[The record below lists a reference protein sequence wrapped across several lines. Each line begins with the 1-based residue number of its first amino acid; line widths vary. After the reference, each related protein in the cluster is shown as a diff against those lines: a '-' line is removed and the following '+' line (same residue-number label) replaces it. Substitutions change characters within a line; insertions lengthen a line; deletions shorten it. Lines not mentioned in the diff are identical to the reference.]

1 MKDKGKMLSTGLL
14 EGDLVQVLN
23 EFGTLSLP
31 AIYLGTVRP
40 GYVGLWEDD
49 LLWELEHLDDDLAP
63 SRSLIEPLHWHHAL
77 LIKGHLVHLNTSQYT
92 LLPLSE
98 EKGNSEPHT

>member
-1 MKDKGKMLSTGLL
+1 MKDEEKIISAGLL
-14 EGDLVQVLN
+14 EGGLVQVLN

-40 GYVGLWEDD
+40 GYVGIWEDD

-63 SRSLIEPLHWHHAL
+63 SRSLVEPLHWHHVL
-77 LIKGHLVHLNTSQYT
+77 LVKGRLVHLNTTQYT
-92 LLPLSE
+92 LLPLPGE
-98 EKGNSEPHT
+98 ETSSEPHT

>member
-1 MKDKGKMLSTGLL
+1 MKDEGKMLSTGLL

-49 LLWELEHLDDDLAP
+49 LLWELEHVEQGAVVGHARAAEHLRQDGVDARRRAAR
-63 SRSLIEPLHWHHAL
+63 SR
-77 LIKGHLVHLNTSQYT
+77 
-92 LLPLSE
+92 
-98 EKGNSEPHT
+98 

>member
-1 MKDKGKMLSTGLL
+1 MLSTGLL

-40 GYVGLWEDD
+40 GCVGLWEDD

-63 SRSLIEPLHWHHAL
+63 SRSLIEPLHWHHVL
-77 LIKGHLVHLNTSQYT
+77 LVKGRLIHLNTSQYT
-92 LLPLSE
+92 LLPLPE
-98 EKGNSEPHT
+98 EEGNSEPHT

>member
-1 MKDKGKMLSTGLL
+1 MKDEGKMLSTGLL